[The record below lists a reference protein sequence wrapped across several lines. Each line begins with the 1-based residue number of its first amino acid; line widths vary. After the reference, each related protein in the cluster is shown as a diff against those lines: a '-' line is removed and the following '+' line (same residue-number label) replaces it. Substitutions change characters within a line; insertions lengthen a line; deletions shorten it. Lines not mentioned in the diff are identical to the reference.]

1 MRSYLEVTLILR
13 IEFTM
18 LARVIGTLKIQ
29 QIEARLVG
37 TILIDRE
44 ISPKML
50 RILEYGVNII
60 RATHTG
66 QRIVGHFLRL
76 SRVQQGILVI
86 PLKEAMVM
94 SGVKII
100 EPTLTLLRIV
110 VGYKIITKIQIST
123 LTTQVEVTQEAIT
136 RTTEAI
142 PEGEGIIEVETIT
155 IITIVI
161 ITEVVII
168 TKTGAAIT
176 ITEVII
182 LQTEVV
188 IITTQE

>member
-76 SRVQQGILVI
+76 SRAKQGILVI
-86 PLKEAMVM
+86 PLKEEMVM
-94 SGVKII
+94 FGVKITEQTRI
-100 EPTLTLLRIV
+100 PLRIV
-110 VGYKIITKIQIST
+110 AGYKIIIKIQIPT
-123 LTTQVEVTQEAIT
+123 LTIQVEVTQEEITKTGAIS
-136 RTTEAI
+136 
-142 PEGEGIIEVETIT
+142 EGEGILEVETT
-155 IITIVI
+155 IITTTVTI
-161 ITEVVII
+161 IEVVII

>member
-1 MRSYLEVTLILR
+1 MRSYLEVTLTLR

-29 QIEARLVG
+29 QIEERLVG
-37 TILIDRE
+37 IILIDRE
-44 ISPKML
+44 ISLKML
-50 RILEYGVNII
+50 RIPECGANII
-60 RATHTG
+60 KTTHTG

-76 SRVQQGILVI
+76 SRAKQGILVI
-86 PLKEAMVM
+86 PLKEEMVM
-94 SGVKII
+94 FGVKII
-100 EPTLTLLRIV
+100 EQTRIPLRIV
-110 VGYKIITKIQIST
+110 AGYKIIIKIQIPT
-123 LTTQVEVTQEAIT
+123 LTIQVEVTQEEIT
-136 RTTEAI
+136 KTEAI
-142 PEGEGIIEVETIT
+142 PEGEGILEVETTTITTTVT
-155 IITIVI
+155 II
-161 ITEVVII
+161 EVVII

>member
-1 MRSYLEVTLILR
+1 MRSYLEVTLTLR

-76 SRVQQGILVI
+76 SRVKQGILVI
-86 PLKEAMVM
+86 PLKEEMVTC
-94 SGVKII
+94 GVKII
-100 EPTLTLLRIV
+100 EQTRTPLRIV
-110 VGYKIITKIQIST
+110 AGYKIIIKIQIPT
-123 LTTQVEVTQEAIT
+123 LTIQVEVTQEEIT
-136 RTTEAI
+136 KTEAI
-142 PEGEGIIEVETIT
+142 PEGEGILEVETTTITTTVT
-155 IITIVI
+155 II
-161 ITEVVII
+161 EVVII

>member
-1 MRSYLEVTLILR
+1 MRSYLEVTLTLR

-76 SRVQQGILVI
+76 SRVKQGILVI
-86 PLKEAMVM
+86 PLKEEMVTC
-94 SGVKII
+94 GVKII
-100 EPTLTLLRIV
+100 EQTRTPLRIV
-110 VGYKIITKIQIST
+110 AGYKIIIKIQIST
-123 LTTQVEVTQEAIT
+123 LTIQVEVTQEEIT
-136 RTTEAI
+136 KTEAI
-142 PEGEGIIEVETIT
+142 PEGEGILEVETTTITTTVT
-155 IITIVI
+155 II
-161 ITEVVII
+161 EVVII